1 MTLKNKILK
10 LFGRKEVNWYR
21 EYGVLAPFCPYCGEP
36 AYDTHRCV
44 FCGEK
49 YIWRDSPIP
58 PVTVEYGDYTAVQTG
73 KSILIF
79 KGEQL
84 VYHASCDGDPMT
96 EDELKDHIAFLFGL
110 GMTDD

>member
-21 EYGVLAPFCPYCGEP
+21 EYGVLAPFCPYCSEP

-49 YIWRDSPIP
+49 YIWREFTHPTDNSRIRRL
-58 PVTVEYGDYTAVQTG
+58 YGGSDR
-73 KSILIF
+73 
-79 KGEQL
+79 
-84 VYHASCDGDPMT
+84 
-96 EDELKDHIAFLFGL
+96 
-110 GMTDD
+110 